1 MILIKRLNNKKAMQT
16 FSEKYR
22 NLYLEMHKNANL
34 FQGLQTLHFKN
45 EIKKLC
51 EIYNANSLLDY
62 GCGKGIQYHEHKL
75 HEYWNIKKLGLYDIG
90 VPEYSEKPE
99 EKFDIVISIDVL
111 EHIEEQYVIN
121 AIKEIDQYA
130 LYAVLV
136 NIATIP
142 ATKKLP
148 DGQNAHATVKS
159 KEWWTKIVKQNT
171 EKTWIIYFRT
181 ELTRQNG
188 LFEKF
193 ILNREKDDITF
204 SKIKSF

>member
-1 MILIKRLNNKKAMQT
+1 MKT
-16 FSEKYR
+16 FSEKYK
-22 NLYLEMHKNANL
+22 NLYLEMHKNADF
-34 FQGLQTLHFKN
+34 FQGLQTLHFKDK
-45 EIKKLC
+45 IKKLC

-62 GCGKGIQYHEHKL
+62 GCGKGIQYHRHKL
-75 HEYWNIKKLGLYDIG
+75 HEYWNIKRLGLYDIG
-90 VPEYSEKPE
+90 IAEYDKKPM

-121 AIKEIDQYA
+121 VMKEIDQYA

-142 ATKKLP
+142 ATKNLP
-148 DGQNAHATVKS
+148 DGQNAHAIVRP
-159 KEWWTKIVKQNT
+159 KEWWAKIIEQNT

-188 LFEKF
+188 LFEKI
-193 ILNREKDDITF
+193 ILNREKDDIRF
-204 SKIKSF
+204 MKIKDFQE